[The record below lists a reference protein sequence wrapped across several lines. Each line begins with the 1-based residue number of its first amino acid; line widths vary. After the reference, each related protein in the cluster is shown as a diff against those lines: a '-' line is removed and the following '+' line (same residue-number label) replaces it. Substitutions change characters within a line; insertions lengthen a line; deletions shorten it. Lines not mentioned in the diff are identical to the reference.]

1 MKDKL
6 DFYINGAWVQSSSNE
21 KIEVINPANEEVIG
35 HVTAGTKEDIDS
47 AVNAASDAFQTFSQ
61 SSKEE
66 RIDLLKKVIAE
77 YKNRMQDFVDT
88 ISEEMGAPLW
98 LSGAAQ
104 ATTGLRNFQD
114 TLEALEAYEFEKLK
128 VHTSLERSQ

>member
-35 HVTAGTKEDIDS
+35 HVAAGTKEDIDS
-47 AVNAASDAFQTFSQ
+47 AVNAASNAFETFSH

-77 YKNRMQDFVDT
+77 YENRMQDFVDT
-88 ISEEMGAPLW
+88 ISE
-98 LSGAAQ
+98 
-104 ATTGLRNFQD
+104 
-114 TLEALEAYEFEKLK
+114 
-128 VHTSLERSQ
+128 